1 MLDKEQPP
9 YKAPVGYLVYK
20 TIPAIAASD
29 KVHLWFQATLRT
41 TSNPVK
47 TLIVMHSLTYT
58 PPADDSIPPID
69 LNLGMYDNLSRMHP
83 FSAEQGQEAVH
94 GRETEAFQFRSILQN
109 FEWRSTH
116 HCLVIVPC
124 TSCSNVVINRFM
136 YIYTWPLHCLY
147 TRSSELWW

>member
-1 MLDKEQPP
+1 
-9 YKAPVGYLVYK
+9 
-20 TIPAIAASD
+20 
-29 KVHLWFQATLRT
+29 
-41 TSNPVK
+41 
-47 TLIVMHSLTYT
+47 MHSLTYT
-58 PPADDSIPPID
+58 PPADDSIPPIG
-69 LNLGMYDNLSRMHP
+69 LNLGMYDNLSRTHP

-147 TRSSELWW
+147 TRSSELWVINNKCEVSKDIVRLERVHKCRDVGDMREME